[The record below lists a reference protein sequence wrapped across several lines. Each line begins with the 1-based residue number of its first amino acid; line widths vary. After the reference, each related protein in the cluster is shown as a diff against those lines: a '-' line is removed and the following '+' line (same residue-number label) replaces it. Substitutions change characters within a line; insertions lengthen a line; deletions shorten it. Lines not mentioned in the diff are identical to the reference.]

1 MRTLALIAA
10 AAALVPAV
18 AAAANITGAWKLDV
32 DVGGQAV
39 PVACNFTQTGTA
51 LSGTCHRSDDANEK
65 PAAVTG
71 TVDGSAAK
79 FAYDV
84 AFQDM
89 PLHIAYTGT
98 LTSDTAMNG
107 SLDVAGQTGSFKG
120 AKQ

>member
-1 MRTLALIAA
+1 MRKLCLFA
-10 AAALVPAV
+10 AV
-18 AAAANITGAWKLDV
+18 AAMAPAAASAANVTGAWKLDV

-39 PVACNFTQTGTA
+39 PVACNFTQNGTA
-51 LSGTCHRSDDANEK
+51 LTGTCHRSDTDEK
-65 PAAVTG
+65 AAAVTG

-79 FAYDV
+79 FAYDI

-89 PLHIAYTGT
+89 PLHIAYTAT
-98 LTSDTAMNG
+98 LASDTAMSG